1 MKETIE
7 VIAETYRYCPICD
20 GKHKMPLTKR
30 TVYETVLDKRQV
42 KYIEIFNLCSKNDYE
57 LEVCKQ
63 VKETN
68 SKKMNMLNTLLKNI

>member
-1 MKETIE
+1 MKEIKQ

-30 TVYETVLDKRQV
+30 TVFDTTSRQQQI
-42 KYIEIFNLCSKNDYE
+42 KYIEIFNYCSKNDYE

-63 VKETN
+63 
-68 SKKMNMLNTLLKNI
+68 LKGTAC